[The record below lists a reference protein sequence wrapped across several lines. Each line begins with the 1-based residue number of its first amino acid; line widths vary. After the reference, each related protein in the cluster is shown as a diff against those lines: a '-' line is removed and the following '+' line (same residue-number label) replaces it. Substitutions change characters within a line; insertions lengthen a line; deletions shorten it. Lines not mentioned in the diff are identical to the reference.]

1 MTIGGC
7 LTNSSDCPRLT
18 GTTRVKR
25 CSYYRRL
32 LVRFFRRNSSTI
44 ATDTTGRGVVR
55 AAGRAIRPRRPSIP
69 IAPSM
74 PRRPSGR
81 RARTIGAGI
90 GGRRTDKAGASMG
103 DPGAT
108 SDGRLFY

>member
-32 LVRFFRRNSSTI
+32 LVRFFRRNFSTI

-55 AAGRAIRPRRPSIP
+55 VAGRAIRPRRPSG
-69 IAPSM
+69 
-74 PRRPSGR
+74 RRP
-81 RARTIGAGI
+81 RTIGA
-90 GGRRTDKAGASMG
+90 RRRDKAGASMG